1 METWR
6 TELYHEGIPGMKWG
20 RRRFQ
25 NPDGSL
31 TPAGRLR
38 YGKKLGKEA
47 HKILNNIDN
56 HPKSHAEIASQY
68 NKRSRALAKISNNAR
83 NLANANLSI
92 EKTVSR
98 VKAQKIDLSEMTDSE
113 LQRAV
118 NRLNLERN
126 YKELVASQN
135 ASSRS
140 SASDF
145 ISTVAT
151 VTGIAA
157 SAVGIAA
164 AIHELRNGS

>member
-6 TELYHEGIPGMKWG
+6 TELYHEGILGMKWG

-38 YGKKLGKEA
+38 YGRKFGKKLNRQLDA
-47 HKILNNIDN
+47 MDN
-56 HPKSHAEIASQY
+56 HHSEIASKY
-68 NKRSRALAKISNNAR
+68 NKRANSLSNISKNAQ
-83 NLANANLSI
+83 NLAGANQSI
-92 EKTVSR
+92 KKTVSR
-98 VKAQKIDLSEMTDSE
+98 VKAQKIDLSKMTDSE

-164 AIHELRNGS
+164 AIHELRSGS